1 MEKNI
6 KKILETLNKNNYQ
19 AYLVGGYVRDFLL
32 GINSFDVDI
41 ATDALPK
48 DIHRIFNSSKSNYGS
63 VNFLMG
69 KYNIDITTFREDLN
83 YVNRKPST
91 VNYITSLEK
100 DLTRRD
106 FTINAI
112 CMNKDGKII
121 DPMHGC
127 DDLDKRL
134 IRMIGDI
141 DTKLKEDPLRI
152 MRAIRFSAILNF
164 DIEENLYE
172 KIKENK
178 DLVKTLSSSRIKE
191 ELDRIFMSKNFKKAI
206 DIFKDTKINE
216 VLGIDFGAINYVDDP
231 IGMWAQVKV
240 SNIPFTNAA
249 KGNIIKIT
257 EVLDFGRI
265 NNEIL
270 YKYGLY
276 VSMTAGKIL
285 NINPKNITKMYN
297 KLPIKSREDID
308 IDTKYISDNFGT
320 GKIIGSIYQDLES
333 SILKGKLKN
342 KKKLVA
348 ETIFIKEALKLNLS
362 LNEFLLLLYF
372 DNSYDSV
379 FDIALLSKTL
389 NMSEEQILSAY
400 GSLMAKKLIKVVA
413 IKDGYGKVIEKVS
426 LDNFYNEIKTEY
438 KTKEEETKKEDIYSI
453 FEKEFGRTLS
463 SMDYEIINAWID
475 NGFSEDLVIAALKE
489 AVYNGVPNLRYIDKV
504 LYEWNRKGIKKPTDI
519 KKQLESIPEAPVYE
533 ASIMDFDWLN
543 EK

>member
-1 MEKNI
+1 M
-6 KKILETLNKNNYQ
+6 
-19 AYLVGGYVRDFLL
+19 
-32 GINSFDVDI
+32 
-41 ATDALPK
+41 
-48 DIHRIFNSSKSNYGS
+48 
-63 VNFLMG
+63 
-69 KYNIDITTFREDLN
+69 
-83 YVNRKPST
+83 
-91 VNYITSLEK
+91 
-100 DLTRRD
+100 
-106 FTINAI
+106 
-112 CMNKDGKII
+112 
-121 DPMHGC
+121 
-127 DDLDKRL
+127 
-134 IRMIGDI
+134 
-141 DTKLKEDPLRI
+141 
-152 MRAIRFSAILNF
+152 
-164 DIEENLYE
+164 
-172 KIKENK
+172 
-178 DLVKTLSSSRIKE
+178 
-191 ELDRIFMSKNFKKAI
+191 
-206 DIFKDTKINE
+206 FKDN
-216 VLGIDFGAINYVDDP
+216 
-231 IGMWAQVKV
+231 
-240 SNIPFTNAA
+240 
-249 KGNIIKIT
+249 
-257 EVLDFGRI
+257 
-265 NNEIL
+265 
-270 YKYGLY
+270 
-276 VSMTAGKIL
+276 
-285 NINPKNITKMYN
+285 
-297 KLPIKSREDID
+297 
-308 IDTKYISDNFGT
+308 
-320 GKIIGSIYQDLES
+320 
-333 SILKGKLKN
+333 
-342 KKKLVA
+342 KKLVA